1 VVGVERPEP
10 LMHGLVAT
18 AEFVEDVAD
27 GGYVEVLADPG

>member
-1 VVGVERPEP
+1 
-10 LMHGLVAT
+10 MHGLVAA